1 MLGSEKSTPFP
12 HDKAVRWVIQFFKKS
27 FSSLCNVSLLNFPIT
42 MHNENDM
49 AVRFIVY
56 VDTFCKIHDLVKFT
70 GKGKEIW

>member
-1 MLGSEKSTPFP
+1 
-12 HDKAVRWVIQFFKKS
+12 
-27 FSSLCNVSLLNFPIT
+27 